1 MSRGRQCLQ
10 TFRAPP
16 VPPVP
21 PAPHRVV
28 CVEATQRLCG
38 SHTGCV
44 AATQILLLL
53 YNSTIGA
60 VQQPQGL
67 LLSYNSIIVAAEQA
81 RIRPENIES
90 GTNGVGK
97 PPFGLKL
104 CVVRAVPLR
113 MPPACLDCQKT
124 QKPATKQGVWR
135 FSGPWGA
142 LLGPNRVLCD
152 SNRGSNRLPLPSTIG
167 APWATGRP
175 RGPL

>member
-1 MSRGRQCLQ
+1 MRGGAAGVDSRGLRLS
-10 TFRAPP
+10 RVPP

-21 PAPHRVV
+21 PAPHRVA
-28 CVEATQRLCG
+28 CVEATQKLCG

-44 AATQILLLL
+44 AATQGLLLL

-67 LLSYNSIIVAAEQA
+67 LLSYNSTIVAAEQA

-113 MPPACLDCQKT
+113 MPPACLDC
-124 QKPATKQGVWR
+124 
-135 FSGPWGA
+135 
-142 LLGPNRVLCD
+142 
-152 SNRGSNRLPLPSTIG
+152 
-167 APWATGRP
+167 
-175 RGPL
+175 